1 MDEQSLLFS
10 WWNTVYHLKILNF
23 HIHVQYNK
31 SKDQSTEVCI
41 CMILLNK
48 KSFFG
53 PTFTFWPTL
62 TNLHGKTVGR
72 VETKILNFLI
82 ISIWGFHPFL
92 LLLNFA
98 NFLLWK
104 KVKWYQYGFFIISS
118 ILDTLANY
126 SVSKRKKILHL
137 KNYGLTNTN
146 WNHRGA
152 SETLC
157 WGPWMDG
164 IQSYPG
170 GAHSLR
176 RRQTVKEIIS
186 TVSGINKTCAVS
198 YLDRDGPEKGVL
210 SW

>member
-62 TNLHGKTVGR
+62 THLHGKTVGR

-92 LLLNFA
+92 LFFNFA

-104 KVKWYQYGFFIISS
+104 KVKWYQYGFFIVSS

-126 SVSKRKKILHL
+126 SVSKRKIYCILKIMVWQILIEITGVPVKPCAEVHGWMGYSPIL
-137 KNYGLTNTN
+137 EGLTV
-146 WNHRGA
+146 
-152 SETLC
+152 
-157 WGPWMDG
+157 WGEG
-164 IQSYPG
+164 
-170 GAHSLR
+170 
-176 RRQTVKEIIS
+176 RQLK
-186 TVSGINKTCAVS
+186 K
-198 YLDRDGPEKGVL
+198 
-210 SW
+210 